1 MEKLKTK
8 SMITILANSLF
19 IIFTLL
25 IILFL
30 VLNSLNKRNDL
41 IDKSGQSER
50 QIKNDDYNSNYHP

>member
-1 MEKLKTK
+1 
-8 SMITILANSLF
+8 MITILANSLF